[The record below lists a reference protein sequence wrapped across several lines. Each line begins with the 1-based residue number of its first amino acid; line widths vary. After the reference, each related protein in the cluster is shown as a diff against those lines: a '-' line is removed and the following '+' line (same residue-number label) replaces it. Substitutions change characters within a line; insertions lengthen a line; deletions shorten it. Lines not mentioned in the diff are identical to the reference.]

1 MLTAIVLIALAI
13 VCRLSSPVLLTW
25 NFVPMG
31 AVALYAGSRLPRR
44 WAWLVPVS
52 AIVLSDLVLDFG
64 TPRPLFEYSRWTVYA
79 TLAATT
85 LLGPIANLPKIG
97 RWLLPL
103 LTLGSSTL
111 FFLTTNLAT
120 WAEGQLYPPT
130 AAGLLECYTLALP
143 FFGRTVLADLFG
155 TGLLFGL
162 GPVFE
167 RLIGRLPRPHL
178 SRASHELSAESPS
191 STA

>member
-1 MLTAIVLIALAI
+1 MLTAIVLTVLAI
-13 VCRLSSPVLLTW
+13 LCRLCSPIFHTW

-44 WAWLVPVS
+44 WAWLVPVT
-52 AIVLSDLVLDFG
+52 AIVFSDLLLDFG
-64 TPRPLFEYSRWTVYA
+64 TPRPLFELSRWTVYA
-79 TLAATT
+79 TLAATA

-97 RWLLPL
+97 RWLLPIL
-103 LTLGSSTL
+103 PLSASAL

-120 WAEGQLYPPT
+120 WAEGRLYPLT
-130 AAGLLECYTLALP
+130 LAGLVECYALALP
-143 FFGRTVLADLFG
+143 FFGRTIMADLVG

-167 RLIGRLPRPHL
+167 RLVRRLPQPRFSGSAHD
-178 SRASHELSAESPS
+178 LSANGPS
-191 STA
+191 QTA